1 MLINIGNFLSLPP
14 EFSWLV
20 EINKEDNIPIFQIGK
35 KKKKELLEG
44 TNQFLFGELNL
55 IQM

>member
-35 KKKKELLEG
+35 KKKELLEG